1 LPLLPSLSLFLSLCQ
16 PYLTPTQKGSYATE
30 PTSTL
35 VLTSP
40 GSKYLDIRILKP
52 PTASDP
58 TLPNEGGPMS
68 RLEWAFAG
76 TTRSSTVPTSDY
88 GPQPTH
94 IRHSIWEHW
103 VDSRVAWGA
112 PLVADEGDMYPQ
124 ADGRTLELGTMVNP
138 ATGVLTAYE
147 EMWRDVAAVA
157 TGADKVKYCVVITM
171 DDPVNRARGMVARIG
186 QWCQGLLKI
195 GDETTVER
203 WEYVAG
209 GTKEGEVAE
218 GDWTRCVRLG
228 QRFLP
233 CAAAFKAEEL
243 APGSVVKHGEMV
255 WVVQE
260 KYEWTE

>member
-1 LPLLPSLSLFLSLCQ
+1 MPREPNISIRD
-16 PYLTPTQKGSYATE
+16 YIYWKGSYATE

-58 TLPNEGGPMS
+58 ALPNEGGPMS

-76 TTRSSTVPTSDY
+76 TTRSSTVPAPGYS
-88 GPQPTH
+88 PQPTH
-94 IRHSIWEHW
+94 ITHSIWEHW
-103 VDSRVAWGA
+103 VSSRVAWGA
-112 PLVADEGDMYPQ
+112 TPAADEGDMYPQ

-138 ATGVLTAYE
+138 ATGVLTPYE

-171 DDPVNRARGMVARIG
+171 DDPVHRARGMVVRIG

-209 GTKEGEVAE
+209 ETKEGEVAE

-233 CAAAFKAEEL
+233 CAVTFKAEEL
-243 APGSVVKHGEMV
+243 APGSVVKHEEMV